1 LIDIQF
7 FAKAKVKSQFLH
19 FIDLLD
25 EFTVHLKATILLTPN
40 QTLKTTGAPLQK
52 YTTDKKVT
60 DAGLLKILATSL
72 KTKKKKKEGKKKNKK
87 NKKMK
92 LDDTQPKTQE
102 PPKDKDSMDTS
113 A

>member
-1 LIDIQF
+1 M
-7 FAKAKVKSQFLH
+7 
-19 FIDLLD
+19 LD
-25 EFTVHLKATILLTPN
+25 DFTVHLKTTVLLTPN

-92 LDDTQPKTQE
+92 LDNTQE
-102 PPKDKDSMDTS
+102 QPKDKDSMDTS